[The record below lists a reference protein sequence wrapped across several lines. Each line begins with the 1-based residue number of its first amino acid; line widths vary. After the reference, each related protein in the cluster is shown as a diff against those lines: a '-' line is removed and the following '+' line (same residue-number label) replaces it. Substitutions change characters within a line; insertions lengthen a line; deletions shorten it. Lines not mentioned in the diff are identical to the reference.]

1 MTSEQV
7 AMAREWLMDCEWA
20 DVTPEEISDM
30 PDDVIVRAV
39 AQHFEGGAAGFLA
52 TYED

>member
-20 DVTPEEISDM
+20 DVTPEEIADM

-39 AQHFEGGAAGFLA
+39 AHHFEGGEAGFLA
-52 TYED
+52 ACG